1 MDDKEKIPYNI
12 EITFHSEWDES
23 GQVTKVNLYEDIL
36 GYQVGSD
43 VIAVAKKDGE
53 TVIYPMSSIAFVR
66 HFPAPQS
73 AE

>member
-12 EITFHSEWDES
+12 EITFTDT
-23 GQVTKVNLYEDIL
+23 QVSLFEDIL

-53 TVIYPMSSIAFVR
+53 TVIFPMSSIAFVR
-66 HFPAPQS
+66 HFPAPQA

>member
-12 EITFHSEWDES
+12 EITFIDNQMRWF
-23 GQVTKVNLYEDIL
+23 EDIL

-53 TVIYPMSSIAFVR
+53 TVIYPLSGIEFVR
-66 HFPAPQS
+66 HFPAPKA